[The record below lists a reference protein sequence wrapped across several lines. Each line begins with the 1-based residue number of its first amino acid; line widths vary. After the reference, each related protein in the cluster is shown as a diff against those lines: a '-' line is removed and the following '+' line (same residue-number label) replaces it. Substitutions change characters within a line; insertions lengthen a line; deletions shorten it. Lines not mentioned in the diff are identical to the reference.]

1 MKTLSAEG
9 AYFTS
14 GRTLVAKH
22 ENGHAPC
29 NSRKVKFGTVRLT
42 VIPII
47 HRPLLFDGVRFLDS
61 VDYFLQCQRQ
71 HLESPAQL
79 IAGHFAAL
87 HVESQYGRCCRFP
100 KVVARSP
107 NGGAL
112 ERLPVELSRLFAVTD

>member
-1 MKTLSAEG
+1 M
-9 AYFTS
+9 
-14 GRTLVAKH
+14 AKH
-22 ENGHAPC
+22 KNGHAPC

-42 VIPII
+42 DIPII
-47 HRPLLFDGVRFLDS
+47 QIIHGRSLLFDGVRFLDS

-87 HVESQYGRCCRFP
+87 HVESQYGKCCRFP
-100 KVVARSP
+100 KVVAPSP

>member
-9 AYFTS
+9 ACLTS

-22 ENGHAPC
+22 KNGHAPC

-47 HRPLLFDGVRFLDS
+47 QIIHGRPLLFDGVRLLDS

-87 HVESQYGRCCRFP
+87 HVESQYGKCCRFS
-100 KVVARSP
+100 KVTLSEWSRARTP
-107 NGGAL
+107 T
-112 ERLPVELSRLFAVTD
+112 R